1 MSKFIFRNVHYV
13 SGDWSYSDA
22 GPRTAASVLMFLVIG
37 FPTPFQFKASLL
49 PLKDDM
55 GQCGHLVP
63 FCLAAQREFRS
74 AGKQGRDSEEGYRFG
89 ILFEPMQQ

>member
-1 MSKFIFRNVHYV
+1 
-13 SGDWSYSDA
+13 
-22 GPRTAASVLMFLVIG
+22 MFLVIG

-63 FCLAAQREFRS
+63 FCLAA
-74 AGKQGRDSEEGYRFG
+74 
-89 ILFEPMQQ
+89 